1 MDKVKKY
8 WQTVIK
14 EREGY
19 WNSLFSKYEEEKE
32 GVDLRSYIDN
42 SSSRI
47 YNLLQLAVGN
57 EEDATSEHP
66 CTKVTQYREEQPCDV
81 KDANIQLCD
90 DGNQAEAKQRELT
103 NSNHPVAQVKRAK
116 PAYVVE
122 ITADEEDEKWKLI
135 LCSTKKLKL
144 CDSSMKTKHDMDDF
158 VTDDQSSQVISSGS
172 PLSEAL
178 NESFATNVSKQ
189 SEPLRYVCRRFKPGS
204 SHAPSPKRFKLV

>member
-1 MDKVKKY
+1 M
-8 WQTVIK
+8 
-14 EREGY
+14 
-19 WNSLFSKYEEEKE
+19 
-32 GVDLRSYIDN
+32 
-42 SSSRI
+42 
-47 YNLLQLAVGN
+47 LQLAVGT
-57 EEDATSEHP
+57 EEDATSEDP
-66 CTKVTQYREEQPCDV
+66 CTKVTQYHEEQPCDV

-90 DGNQAEAKQRELT
+90 DGNQGMFILFIFCGLRVILSHNVLPAEAKQRELT

-204 SHAPSPKRFKLV
+204 SNAPSPKRFKLV

>member
-19 WNSLFSKYEEEKE
+19 WNSLFSK
-32 GVDLRSYIDN
+32 
-42 SSSRI
+42 
-47 YNLLQLAVGN
+47 LAVGN

-66 CTKVTQYREEQPCDV
+66 CTKVTQYHEEQPCDV

-90 DGNQAEAKQRELT
+90 DGNQEAKQRELT

-135 LCSTKKLKL
+135 LHSTKKLKL

-204 SHAPSPKRFKLV
+204 SNAPSPKRFKLV